1 MPKDI
6 LSGERKEIH
15 SYDREMKLIQSK
27 KDIEEPNVVLRVK
40 KV

>member
-6 LSGERKEIH
+6 LSGERKEIQ
-15 SYDREMKLIQSK
+15 YDREMKLIQSK